1 MVALCALLPVLMA
14 APAQAQTTDT
24 TPVTK
29 SGGLTDDAT
38 NDPVPTGVVHAKD
51 TKGKEIVVVGE
62 KIPGQ
67 VEAAQPPLAVMD
79 EEDIA
84 AYGVNSISDLLDA
97 LAPETGTG
105 RGRGSTGPVILV
117 NGQRISSFREIR
129 DYPPEAIRRIEIL
142 PEEVALRFGYSPDQ
156 RVVNFILKDLFKS
169 KVLDGTFTSPTRGGT
184 STIAGQ
190 ANALNIDHGKRFN
203 ISAKADYTSPL
214 TEAER
219 GVTQTAGT
227 TPTVSTDPQ
236 PGNYRSLVDSTK
248 DYTLNATYTMPL
260 SKKVMSG
267 TLAING
273 TAART
278 DTTALSGLNTVT
290 LTGPDGS
297 TAVRTYPG
305 ALQQFSRTDTF
316 SLGLTL
322 NKPVGLWN
330 LSATFDGSHADATT
344 RNDNRYST
352 TSTAYTDML
361 AQAAA
366 GTLSLT
372 GALPSLP
379 DAGQNV
385 SKSITNSFT
394 SLVTFGGRV
403 IRLPGGHMALTTKA
417 GFAYT
422 ALDSHSTLGTGNNL
436 KRGDLSAGFNL
447 AIPITSRR
455 ENFGAAVGDITLNVS
470 GGLDNLSDFGIITN
484 WTGGVTWGIT
494 PKLSLQA
501 SYIFNQEAPSLA
513 NLGGAQTISYNQT
526 IYDFVK
532 GESVLAT
539 VITGGNRSLV
549 RESRNDIKLGINWSL
564 PVVKNS
570 NLIVEYFDNRSKNVS
585 SSFPALTAAVLNA
598 YPGRVTRD
606 PTTGDITQI
615 DETPVTIASQHE
627 KRLRWGFNLF
637 GNIGKPLP
645 PVRRRFGMGGP
656 GGPGGPG
663 EGGPPPGEGG
673 PPPGEG
679 GGSGRGGGEGGGSGG
694 GSGGSGGGTGASG
707 ATAGGGSGAAL
718 SSGGGGGGGR
728 SGGGGFGGGPGGG
741 GPGGPGGGFGG
752 PPPGGGGGRDR
763 VRYPGRWNI
772 SIYHTVNFLDRVQLV
787 PGAQALD
794 LLGGDTISSGGGVA
808 VHSLAMDAGGSYKGM
823 GVRLSGS
830 WSSTTHVKGSGAPG
844 ATDLRFGSVLTLNAR
859 VFVDLGQQ
867 ASLVKKSNF
876 FKNARVSL
884 GVNDLLDNY
893 SKVTNS
899 NGVTPTAYQWP
910 YISANRRTVS
920 LELRKLF

>member
-1 MVALCALLPVLMA
+1 M
-14 APAQAQTTDT
+14 TT
-24 TPVTK
+24 

-38 NDPVPTGVVHAKD
+38 NAPVPTGVVHAKD
-51 TKGKEIVVVGE
+51 TKGKEIVVIGQ

-97 LAPETGTG
+97 ISPQTGTG
-105 RGRGSTGPVILV
+105 RGRGASGPVILV

-129 DYPPEAIRRIEIL
+129 DYPPEAIRRVEIL
-142 PEEVALRFGYSPDQ
+142 PEEVALRFGYPPDQ

-169 KVLDGTFTSPTRGGT
+169 KVLEGKFTSPTRGGT
-184 STIAGQ
+184 STTAGQ
-190 ANALNIDHGKRFN
+190 ANYLKIDHGKRFN
-203 ISAKADYTSPL
+203 ISLKADYTSPL

-219 GVTQTAGT
+219 GVTQNAGT
-227 TPTVSTDPQ
+227 TPTVAADPQ
-236 PGNYRSLVDSTK
+236 PGDYRTLVDSTK

-278 DTTALSGLNTVT
+278 DTTGLNGLNTVT
-290 LTGPDGS
+290 LTGPNNAS
-297 TAVRTYPG
+297 AVRTFPG
-305 ALQQFSRTDTF
+305 ALTQFSRTDTF
-316 SLGLTL
+316 STGVTL

-330 LSATFDGSHADATT
+330 LSATFDGSHAEATT

-352 TSTAYTDML
+352 SSTAYTDML
-361 AQAAA
+361 AQASA

-379 DAGQNV
+379 DPGQTV

-394 SLVTFGGRV
+394 SLLTFGGRV
-403 IRLPGGHMALTTKA
+403 IRLPGGHMGLTTKA

-422 ALDSHSTLGTGNNL
+422 GLDSHSTLGTGSNL

-447 AIPITSRR
+447 AIPVTSRR
-455 ENFGAAVGDITLNVS
+455 ENFGAALGDITLNIS
-470 GGLDNLSDFGIITN
+470 GGLDNLSDFGVITN
-484 WTGGVTWGIT
+484 WSGGATWGIT

-501 SYIFNQEAPSLA
+501 SYIFNQEAPSLS
-513 NLGGAQTISYNQT
+513 NLGGAQTISYNQSV
-526 IYDFVK
+526 YDFVK
-532 GESVLAT
+532 GQSVLAT
-539 VITGGNRSLV
+539 VITGGNRGLV
-549 RESRNDIKLGINWSL
+549 RESRNDIKLGINWTL

-570 NLIVEYFDNRSKNVS
+570 NLIVEYFDNRSRNVS
-585 SSFPALTAAVLNA
+585 SSFPALTAAVLGA

-606 PTTGDITQI
+606 SLTGDITQI

-637 GNIGKPLP
+637 GNVGKPLP
-645 PVRRRFGMGGP
+645 PVRRRGMFGDGP
-656 GGPGGPG
+656 PP
-663 EGGPPPGEGG
+663 GGPPPGEGG

-694 GSGGSGGGTGASG
+694 GSGGGGAGASG
-707 ATAGGGSGAAL
+707 STAGGGSGAAL
-718 SSGGGGGGGR
+718 SGGGSGGGGGGGGR
-728 SGGGGFGGGPGGG
+728 GGGGGFG
-741 GPGGPGGGFGG
+741 GGPGGGFGG

-763 VRYPGRWNI
+763 ARYPGRWNV
-772 SIYHTVNFLDRVQLV
+772 SIYHTVNFLDRVQLTQGSQ
-787 PGAQALD
+787 PLD
-794 LLGGDTISSGGGVA
+794 LLSGDTISSGGGVA
-808 VHSLAMDAGGSYKGM
+808 RHSIALDAGGSYKGI

-830 WSSTTHVKGSGAPG
+830 WSSTTHVKDSGAPG
-844 ATDLRFGSVLTLNAR
+844 STALRFGSVVSLNAR
-859 VFVDLGQQ
+859 AFVDLGQQ
-867 ASLVKKSNF
+867 ASLVKKSDF
-876 FKNARVSL
+876 FKNARLSF
-884 GVNDLLDNY
+884 GVNNLLDNY
-893 SKVTNS
+893 SKVTDS
-899 NGVTPTAYQWP
+899 NGVTPTAYQWAYLSP
-910 YISANRRTVS
+910 NRRTLS
-920 LELRKLF
+920 LELRKMF

>member
-1 MVALCALLPVLMA
+1 MVALCAFLPVLAA

-38 NDPVPTGVVHAKD
+38 NATDPGIVHGVVHAKD
-51 TKGKEIVVVGE
+51 VKGKEIVVIGQ

-97 LAPETGTG
+97 ISPQTGTG
-105 RGRGSTGPVILV
+105 RGRGASGPVILV

-129 DYPPEAIRRIEIL
+129 DYPPEAIRRVEIL

-169 KVLDGTFTSPTRGGT
+169 KVLEGNFKSPTRGGT
-184 STIAGQ
+184 STTSGQ
-190 ANALNIDHGKRFN
+190 ANLLNIDHGKRFN
-203 ISAKADYTSPL
+203 ISLKADYTSPL
-214 TEAER
+214 TESER
-219 GVTQTAGT
+219 GVKQTAGT
-227 TPTVSTDPQ
+227 TPTVATDPQ
-236 PGNYRSLVDSTK
+236 PGDFRTLVDSTK

-278 DTTALSGLNTVT
+278 DTTGLNGLNTVT
-290 LTGPDGS
+290 LTGPGGAS
-297 TAVRTYPG
+297 AVRTFPG
-305 ALQQFSRTDTF
+305 GLNQFSRTDTF
-316 SLGLTL
+316 STGITL

-330 LSATFDGSHADATT
+330 LSATFDGSHAEATT
-344 RNDNRYST
+344 RNDNRFVT

-361 AQAAA
+361 AQASA

-379 DAGQNV
+379 DPGQTV

-403 IRLPGGHMALTTKA
+403 IRLPGGHMGLTTKA

-422 ALDSHSTLGTGNNL
+422 NLDSHSTLGTGSNL

-447 AIPITSRR
+447 AIPVTSRR
-455 ENFGAAVGDITLNVS
+455 ENFGAALGDITLNIS
-470 GGLDNLSDFGIITN
+470 GGLDNLSDFGVITN
-484 WTGGVTWGIT
+484 WSGGATWGIT
-494 PKLSLQA
+494 PKLSFQA
-501 SYIFNQEAPSLA
+501 SYIFNQEAPSLS
-513 NLGGAQTISYNQT
+513 NLGGAQTIAFNQSV
-526 IYDFVK
+526 YDFVK
-532 GESVLAT
+532 GQSVLAT
-539 VITGGNRSLV
+539 VITGGNRNLV
-549 RESRNDIKLGINWSL
+549 RESRNDIKLGINWTL

-570 NLIVEYFDNRSKNVS
+570 NLIVEYFDNRSRNVS
-585 SSFPALTAAVLNA
+585 SSFPALTAAVLGA

-606 PTTGDITQI
+606 SLTGDITQI

-637 GNIGKPLP
+637 GNVGKPLP
-645 PVRRRFGMGGP
+645 PVRRRFGM
-656 GGPGGPG
+656 GGPG

-679 GGSGRGGGEGGGSGG
+679 GGSGRGGGEGGSSGG
-694 GSGGSGGGTGASG
+694 GSGGGGGAGASG
-707 ATAGGGSGAAL
+707 STAGGGSGAAL
-718 SSGGGGGGGR
+718 SGGGSGGGAGGGGSR
-728 SGGGGFGGGPGGG
+728 GGGGGFG
-741 GPGGPGGGFGG
+741 GGPGGGFGG
-752 PPPGGGGGRDR
+752 PPPGGGGGGRDR
-763 VRYPGRWNI
+763 ARYPGRWNI
-772 SIYHTVNFLDRVQLV
+772 SIYHTVNFLDRVQLTQGSQ
-787 PGAQALD
+787 PLD
-794 LLGGDTISSGGGVA
+794 LLSGDTISSGGGVA
-808 VHSLAMDAGGSYKGM
+808 RHSIALDAGGSYKGI
-823 GVRLSGS
+823 GLRLSGS
-830 WSSTTHVKGSGAPG
+830 WSSTTHVNGSGAPG
-844 ATDLRFGSVLTLNAR
+844 STSLRFGSVVTLNAR
-859 VFVDLGQQ
+859 AFVDLGQQ
-867 ASLVKKSNF
+867 ASLVKKSDF
-876 FKNARVSL
+876 FKNARISF
-884 GVNDLLDNY
+884 GVNNLLDNY
-893 SKVTNS
+893 SKVTDS

-910 YISANRRTVS
+910 YLSPNRRTLS
-920 LELRKLF
+920 LELRKMF